1 MENRE
6 EELKTLKQKY
16 KKMKLA
22 IFLVIILV
30 ILGFVINLLYT
41 SIVTQKIF
49 KANYSVDIGNNY
61 KITYFYNGEVNRIT
75 YCKDNRIKNTH
86 LSGDTAMMFCEGKQ
100 YFVNFKDKEYLVIEN
115 NEIDLSNTKVDFI
128 EYIMVEDEYINSL
141 SKIIK
146 MVLELNFKIKT
157 EKDENQKEYLTLEMK
172 DYAIK
177 LWINKE
183 TNLVEKQVSNGS
195 TQEIKIEKDVVK
207 DEDLLSPEEL
217 GFSEVSIEDFK

>member
-61 KITYFYNGEVNRIT
+61 KATYFYNGEVNRIT

>member
-61 KITYFYNGEVNRIT
+61 KITYFY
-75 YCKDNRIKNTH
+75 NRIKNTH

-177 LWINKE
+177 LWVNKE

>member
-75 YCKDNRIKNTH
+75 FCKDNKIKTMHFSGNT
-86 LSGDTAMMFCEGKQ
+86 GMIFANGKQ
-100 YFVNFKDKEYLVIEN
+100 YLVNFSNKQYLILEN
-115 NEIDLSNTKVDFI
+115 NGVDISNTKVNFI
-128 EYIMVEDEYINSL
+128 QHIALDNEYINSL
-141 SKIIK
+141 GKIIRL
-146 MVLELNFKIKT
+146 VLEENLKIKT
-157 EKDENQKEYLTLEMK
+157 EKDEKQEEYLTLEMK
-172 DYAIK
+172 NFGTK
-177 LWINKE
+177 LWVNKE
-183 TNLVEKQVSNGS
+183 TNFVEKETSNGS

-207 DEDLLSPEEL
+207 DEDVLSPEEL

>member
-61 KITYFYNGEVNRIT
+61 NITYFYNGEVNKIT

-86 LSGDTAMMFCEGKQ
+86 LSADTAMMFC
-100 YFVNFKDKEYLVIEN
+100 
-115 NEIDLSNTKVDFI
+115 
-128 EYIMVEDEYINSL
+128 
-141 SKIIK
+141 
-146 MVLELNFKIKT
+146 
-157 EKDENQKEYLTLEMK
+157 
-172 DYAIK
+172 
-177 LWINKE
+177 
-183 TNLVEKQVSNGS
+183 
-195 TQEIKIEKDVVK
+195 
-207 DEDLLSPEEL
+207 
-217 GFSEVSIEDFK
+217 